1 MKEATGELNSTLVVV
16 IAVGLLAAF
25 FYYTLWPILKNN
37 MDQNSMCS
45 QAWCD
50 SHANDDGITVKCHY
64 KSGNEIKDITCVW
77 KG

>member
-16 IAVGLLAAF
+16 IAVGLLSAF

-37 MDQNSMCS
+37 MDQNSKCS
-45 QAWCD
+45 EAWCEKTP
-50 SHANDDGITVKCHY
+50 NPDGYTVQCHY
-64 KSGNEIKDITCVW
+64 KGSTDPITCTW